1 MLSFEA
7 FSPVAG
13 IPIYIQIILHVKRGI
28 AAGTVTDGEEIP
40 SRRVL
45 SALLGI
51 NPNTAQKAYR
61 LLEEEGLIESRA
73 GAKSY
78 VRVSAGTVKTVRRE
92 LLLREVKGT
101 VYTLKEMGLSRE
113 EALAYVR
120 DFWDEPA
127 EQEESHD

>member
-1 MLSFEA
+1 MKTRRCRL
-7 FSPVAG
+7 PVFREL
-13 IPIYIQIILHVKRGI
+13 PESILMMPRTEL
-28 AAGTVTDGEEIP
+28 AACVESI
-40 SRRVL
+40 
-45 SALLGI
+45 
-51 NPNTAQKAYR
+51 
-61 LLEEEGLIESRA
+61 LEEEGLIESRA

-78 VRVSAGTVKTVRRE
+78 VRVSAGTVETVRRE